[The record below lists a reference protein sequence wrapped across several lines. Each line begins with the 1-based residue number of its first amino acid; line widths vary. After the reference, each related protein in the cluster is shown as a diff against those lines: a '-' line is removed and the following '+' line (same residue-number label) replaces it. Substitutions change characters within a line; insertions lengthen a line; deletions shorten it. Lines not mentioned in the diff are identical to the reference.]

1 MHVNVRLSAG
11 LAQIT
16 GVSRLQLTVPEST
29 TVADLSG
36 LLVEQY
42 PGLQLRLGHAV
53 AMLGG
58 SHVPP
63 GALLVPD
70 QEVAFLLPVA
80 GGIPTPYPSVDA

>member
-1 MHVNVRLSAG
+1 MQVNVRLSAG

-16 GVSRLQLTVPEST
+16 GVARLQLSVAEEA
-29 TVADLSG
+29 TVADLISQ
-36 LLVEQY
+36 LVEQY

-58 SHVPP
+58 THV
-63 GALLVPD
+63 ARTARLAPD

-80 GGIPTPYPSVDA
+80 GGNAGLTFTVSV